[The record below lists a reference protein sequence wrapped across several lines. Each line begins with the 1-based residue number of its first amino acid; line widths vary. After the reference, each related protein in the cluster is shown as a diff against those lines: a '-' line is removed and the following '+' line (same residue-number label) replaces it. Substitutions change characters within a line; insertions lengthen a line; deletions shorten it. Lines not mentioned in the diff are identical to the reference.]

1 LFLKKS
7 LPLLPITDPPA
18 HGPPKYKVGTE
29 VLYRTKQKSTHSN
42 KNRSTQEAEG
52 MDGESLDFLSPHTNR
67 QDISSSNAT
76 TIIEKIALKSAA
88 ETNSLSISNSNPQ

>member
-1 LFLKKS
+1 
-7 LPLLPITDPPA
+7 LLPITDPPA

-52 MDGESLDFLSPHTNR
+52 MDGESLNFLSPFTNR
-67 QDISSSNAT
+67 QDNSSSNPT
-76 TIIEKIALKSAA
+76 GTEKIALKSAA
-88 ETNSLSISNSNPQ
+88 ETNSISESHSKSQ